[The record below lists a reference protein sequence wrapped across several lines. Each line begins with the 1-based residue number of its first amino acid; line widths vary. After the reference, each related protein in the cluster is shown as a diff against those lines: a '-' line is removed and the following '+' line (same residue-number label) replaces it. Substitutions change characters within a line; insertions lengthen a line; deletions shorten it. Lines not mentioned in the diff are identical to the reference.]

1 VLLLPE
7 KGREVLMKI
16 AIMKER
22 RAGEMRVAAT
32 PGTVTKMIALGY
44 NIVVETGAGEAR
56 QIADEEYEAAGA
68 MLEADARQLL
78 RDADIV
84 LKVRRPLLA
93 NEVKA
98 GEGDLDELALFK
110 RGSLLLAWL
119 EPYANTAA
127 IYAYAAADVTA
138 VDLEQVPR
146 SAQLITDPNH
156 AYAEMIADYIATHAH
171 PMHMQLEQADGM
183 ACPYVLTHAGHILR
197 AAAGAKTRRLV

>member
-1 VLLLPE
+1 
-7 KGREVLMKI
+7 MKI

-22 RAGEMRVAAT
+22 RAGEVRVAAT
-32 PGTVTKMIALGY
+32 PGSVMKMIALGY
-44 NIVVETGAGEAR
+44 NLVVETGAGQAK
-56 QIADEEYEAAGA
+56 ISDEEYEAAGA
-68 MLEADARQLL
+68 TLEADTRQLL
-78 RDADIV
+78 CDADIV
-84 LKVRRPLLA
+84 LKVRRPLLG
-93 NEVKA
+93 NEVRA

-146 SAQLITDPNH
+146 SAQLTPD
-156 AYAEMIADYIATHAH
+156 ASDTYAEMVVNYIATHAH
-171 PMHMQLEQADGM
+171 PVHFQLQQADGM

-197 AAAGAKTRRLV
+197 TAAGVRKEPLA